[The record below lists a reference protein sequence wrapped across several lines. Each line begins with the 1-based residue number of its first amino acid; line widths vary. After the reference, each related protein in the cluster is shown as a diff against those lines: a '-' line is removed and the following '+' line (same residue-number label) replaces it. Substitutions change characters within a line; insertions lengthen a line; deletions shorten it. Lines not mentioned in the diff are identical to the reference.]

1 MFFLF
6 FSSGGW
12 CNNPS
17 EKMMDFVNGKD
28 DIPYMTWKIIRS
40 CSKPPTRWFPICL
53 TKTRAFSGKIRRP
66 SLPSD
71 QSHLQLVY
79 LQALWPPGRRGI
91 EPENWWLNGGLPEL
105 YLENSTGFT
114 EMESWRHE
122 MLPTDMVVWWEDSVI
137 YHGIFMGIM
146 LE

>member
-6 FSSGGW
+6 FSFWWVVQEPLWKNDGVRQWKGW
-12 CNNPS
+12 HPICDMENNPFMFQS
-17 EKMMDFVNGKD
+17 
-28 DIPYMTWKIIRS
+28 PL
-40 CSKPPTRWFPICL
+40 TRWFPICL
-53 TKTRAFSGKIRRP
+53 TKTWAFSGKIRRP

-71 QSHLQLVY
+71 QSHLQLVN

-105 YLENSTGFT
+105 YLENFLGFT

-122 MLPTDMVVWWEDSVI
+122 ILPTDMVVWWEEKVSYI
-137 YHGIFMGIM
+137 TEYSWG
-146 LE
+146 